1 VKHEEECESMSQ
13 TCPVCSSKVSESKEV
28 SIGVLGDHGYHFSC
42 PRCGDYEI
50 DSFSDAQVRDRRLD
64 PQTTAVLSHWI
75 RTEHEST
82 KTRSRKDPI
91 VLTEKLVDDI
101 IKSPRPSLP
110 EQADYYVRWI
120 GDNVKVGGKFIGV
133 KPLAIQAIIGS
144 ASIEEFELV
153 SGHLKDAARLIIH
166 GSGAGAW
173 RDVTLSFAGWEHY
186 RELKRATSDSRK
198 AFMAME
204 YGHPD
209 LDSLFKDV
217 LKPAVKQTGFD
228 LFILPERPKAGLI
241 DNRLR
246 VEIQTSRLLIAD
258 LTHENA
264 GAYWEAGYAEGLGKP
279 VIYTCEKSKF
289 EACKTHFD
297 TNHHLTLQWDSK
309 GPTEIAEEL
318 KATIRATLPGEAKL
332 TDD

>member
-1 VKHEEECESMSQ
+1 MGSLA
-13 TCPVCSSKVSESKEV
+13 CPVCKTEDPGVTTPRVGASKQ
-28 SIGVLGDHGYHFSC
+28 GWSC
-42 PRCGDYEI
+42 PRCG
-50 DSFSDAQVRDRRLD
+50 SFALDEHLAMDTMLDRTLRDDLD
-64 PQTTAVLSHWI
+64 KRAVLSHWI
-75 RTEHEST
+75 RTQNESKRDET
-82 KTRSRKDPI
+82 LVLSRQ
-91 VLTEKLVDDI
+91 LVDSI
-101 IKSPRPSLP
+101 VESPRPSLP

-120 GDNVKVGGKFIGV
+120 GDNVKVGGKLISV

-173 RDVTLSFAGWEHY
+173 RNVTLSFAGWERY
-186 RELKRATSDSRK
+186 REIQRATSDSRR

-246 VEIQTSRLLIAD
+246 VEIRTSRFLIAD

-264 GAYWEAGYAEGLGKP
+264 GAYWEAGYAEGLEKP
-279 VIYTCEKSKF
+279 VIYTCEKNKF
-289 EACKTHFD
+289 ETCKTHFD
-297 TNHHLTLQWDSK
+297 TNHHLTLRWDSE
-309 GPTEIAEEL
+309 GSTEIVEEL
-318 KATIRATLPGEAKL
+318 KATIRATLPAEAKL

>member
-1 VKHEEECESMSQ
+1 MSE
-13 TCPVCSSKVSESKEV
+13 TCPVCSSNVSDSKGV
-28 SIGVLGDHGYHFSC
+28 SIGVSGDHGHYFSC
-42 PRCGDYEI
+42 PRCGDYQI
-50 DSFSDAQVRDRRLD
+50 DSFTDSQVRDQRFDL
-64 PQTTAVLSHWI
+64 QIAAVLSHWI
-75 RTEHEST
+75 RTEHESI
-82 KTRSRKDPI
+82 KRRSRKEPI

-120 GDNVKVGGKFIGV
+120 GDNVKVGGQYIGV
-133 KPLAIQAIIGS
+133 HPLAVQAIIGS
-144 ASIEEFELV
+144 ATIEEFELV
-153 SGHLKDAARLIIH
+153 SSHLMDAKLINH

-173 RDVTLSFAGWEHY
+173 RNVTLSFAGWERY

-198 AFMAME
+198 AFMAIE

-246 VEIQTSRLLIAD
+246 VEIQTSRFLIAD

-289 EACKTHFD
+289 ETCKTHFD
-297 TNHHLTLQWDSK
+297 TNHHLTLQWDSDVST
-309 GPTEIAEEL
+309 GITEEL
-318 KATIRATLPGEAKL
+318 KATIRATLPAEAKL